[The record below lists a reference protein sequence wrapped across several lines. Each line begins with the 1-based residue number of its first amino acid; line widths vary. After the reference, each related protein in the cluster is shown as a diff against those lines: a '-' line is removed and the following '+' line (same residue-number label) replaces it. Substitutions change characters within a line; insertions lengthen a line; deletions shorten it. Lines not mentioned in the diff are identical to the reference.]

1 MPMALDDKRR
11 RSNHCICV
19 GGENGQTVVH
29 LYANAAGK
37 ISTTQTFTGLDER
50 TMVYMNN
57 TTTNADQLRKEGRQA
72 FREELSNKTLFID
85 DAQAQDLG
93 DIGDIITGS
102 KDNIVVRSPI
112 ERKLLTN
119 KDGRQTISCNVKG
132 GE

>member
-1 MPMALDDKRR
+1 M
-11 RSNHCICV
+11 S
-19 GGENGQTVVH
+19 
-29 LYANAAGK
+29 
-37 ISTTQTFTGLDER
+37 
-50 TMVYMNN
+50 YMNT
-57 TTTNADQLRKEGRQA
+57 TTTNAVQLRKEGRQA
-72 FREELSNKTLFID
+72 FKEELSYKTLSID

-102 KDNIVVRSPI
+102 KDNIVVMSPI